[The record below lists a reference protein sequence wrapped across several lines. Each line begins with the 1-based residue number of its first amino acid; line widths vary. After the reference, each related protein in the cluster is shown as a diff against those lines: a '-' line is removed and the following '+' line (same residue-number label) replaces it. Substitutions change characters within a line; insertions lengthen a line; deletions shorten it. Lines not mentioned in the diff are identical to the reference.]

1 MADRPLRPASPQFFP
16 TTAARD
22 YYIRAATARVES
34 TGKPRA
40 ASRPGDPQIEDAD
53 GLPVGSQLQND
64 RCDAA
69 ASTML
74 VCWNRSP
81 VPHPQTVQSARERSF
96 NRFRAVMTPM
106 WSVPTANCQYYEA

>member
-1 MADRPLRPASPQFFP
+1 MADRPLRPASPQFFM
-16 TTAARD
+16 TTAARG
-22 YYIRAATARVES
+22 YHTRAATARVES

-40 ASRPGDPQIEDAD
+40 ASRPGEPQIEGAD

-74 VCWNRSP
+74 DCWNRSP
-81 VPHPQTVQSARERSF
+81 VPQPPNGTVGAREVF
-96 NRFRAVMTPM
+96 QQ
-106 WSVPTANCQYYEA
+106 VPGGYDTNLVLPTENCQYYEA